1 MKRINEV
8 QKTIEQIISEENDSD
23 LVINQQ
29 AIEQEISKSE
39 NLSLPIKIIAIIGGF
54 FASLALIAFLFVSE
68 LIQSETTLIITGIIL
83 IILTIAGCY
92 FTKKLVFTITS
103 ISIYISGLALLVFG
117 LIEQHLDTE
126 TICLT
131 VIILSIL
138 VLFITQNYIYSFVSL
153 FCISASLYTLVMISG
168 DGIFLLIFLSLQ
180 VAILT
185 YLSLNEGKVISYLP
199 ILNKLYN
206 VIKIVLILSIVAGL
220 CIYTGE
226 GANVYNW
233 MLSLVIIALIV
244 YSLNSI
250 FEVLDVTLPNHKL
263 LYSSFAVI
271 ILLPTIFSPEI
282 SCSLLIILLC
292 FYTNYKTGLVIG
304 ILSLVASI
312 INYYYS
318 LEMTLLNKSII
329 LMVSGTLF
337 IGIYLFIHKKLSS
350 NEKI

>member
-1 MKRINEV
+1 MKTINEV

-29 AIEQEISKSE
+29 AIEQEVSKSE

-138 VLFITQNYIYSFVSL
+138 VLFIAQNYIYSFVSL
-153 FCISASLYTLVMISG
+153 FCVSASLYTLVMISD

-180 VAILT
+180 VALLT

-220 CIYTGE
+220 CIYTVE

-250 FEVLDVTLPNHKL
+250 FDVLDVTLPNHKL

-271 ILLPTIFSPEI
+271 IVLPTIFSPEI
-282 SCSLLIILLC
+282 SCSLLILLLC